1 MGIPLGHKL
10 KIIKKIKDLRTS
22 RGMSVSSSRQGT
34 RNEDSYSKQN
44 SVEAGTPLARGDTS
58 TQSNTISQEQL
69 SSQPSSLKN
78 GNFDEAASHNH
89 FLEAL
94 NEWRSNNTTSK
105 KDNKSIEA

>member
-44 SVEAGTPLARGDTS
+44 SVEVAGTPLARGDTS

-69 SSQPSSLKN
+69 SS
-78 GNFDEAASHNH
+78 
-89 FLEAL
+89 
-94 NEWRSNNTTSK
+94 
-105 KDNKSIEA
+105 